1 MQPIS
6 NDEFTRLCN
15 EQAAAIK
22 AYTENQCAATIDAVR
37 AADLAVQRARQE
49 RVPEGA

>member
-15 EQAAAIK
+15 VQAAAIK
-22 AYTENQCAATIDAVR
+22 AYTENQCLATIDALR
-37 AADLAVQRARQE
+37 EADLAVQRARQW
-49 RVPEGA
+49 RAPETA